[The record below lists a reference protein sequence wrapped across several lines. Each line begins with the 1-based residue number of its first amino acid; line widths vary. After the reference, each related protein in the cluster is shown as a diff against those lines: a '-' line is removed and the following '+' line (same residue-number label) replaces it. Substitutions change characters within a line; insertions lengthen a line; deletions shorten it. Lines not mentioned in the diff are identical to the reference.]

1 MGKLLYGVAIF
12 CLIIGLMDAS
22 GGSLGSPRALE
33 AGILL
38 LLTPVFAI
46 AGFWVSRALTKK
58 CPHCAERIKK
68 QAIKCKHC
76 GESVA

>member
-1 MGKLLYGVAIF
+1 MGKVLYGVAIF
-12 CLIIGLMDAS
+12 FLVVGSIDAS
-22 GGSLGSPRALE
+22 GGSSGFPRELE

-38 LLTPVFAI
+38 LLTPVFAL
-46 AGFWVSRALTKK
+46 AGFCVSRALSKQ

-68 QAIKCKHC
+68 QAAKCKHC

>member
-1 MGKLLYGVAIF
+1 MGKLLYGGAIF
-12 CLIIGLMDAS
+12 CLIIGLVDAS
-22 GGSLGSPRALE
+22 GGATGSSRQME

-46 AGFWVSRALTKK
+46 AGFLVSRGSSKE

-68 QAIKCKHC
+68 HAIKCKHC
-76 GESVA
+76 GEILT